1 MCECADGSV
10 CLTGL
15 VSVCMCDCT
24 VWSMC
29 VSVQT
34 IGQCVTVHTGQCVC
48 LCRQPVNVSTVLV
61 LRMTS
66 VSVTA
71 QTTGRCQ
78 HEAGFMGDQSVCLCV
93 CVQTTGQCQCRAGF
107 TGDQCQTPC
116 PGMTFGLGCTQSCSV
131 CSAGFCSKD
140 NGTCIC
146 AVSL

>member
-1 MCECADGSV
+1 
-10 CLTGL
+10 
-15 VSVCMCDCT
+15 
-24 VWSMC
+24 MC

-78 HEAGFMGDQSVCLCV
+78 HEAGFMGDQSVCV
-93 CVQTTGQCQCRAGF
+93 CRQRV
-107 TGDQCQTPC
+107 
-116 PGMTFGLGCTQSCSV
+116 SV
-131 CSAGFCSKD
+131 SAGL
-140 NGTCIC
+140 
-146 AVSL
+146 VSRVTNARRHALA